1 MPVRAHRLAQNP
13 LLTPADVPPVHPGW
27 TVVCA
32 FNAGAIKFGGETL
45 LLLRV
50 AERPARPDPHPGDQ
64 EIDLS
69 GDAPV
74 LKPVDRAVRATDYI
88 AVPMLDDGPERR
100 VVVRYIRRN
109 TPGMDDSDSRLVR
122 KGTQTFLTSISSFRL
137 ARSRDGGAFTVDKDA
152 ALRPTEPLERYGI
165 EDPRITP
172 IDDVYYINYTAVS
185 EHGISTALASTRDF
199 RQFEKH
205 GVIFPPENRDV
216 TIFPGKIG
224 GRYRTLHR
232 PVPKEVGVPAV
243 WFASSDNLKDWGEH
257 RFCFGSR
264 PDTWDSRR
272 IGGGAVPFW
281 TPRGWLEVYHGVN
294 PEGQYA
300 LGAALLDLE
309 EPWRVLA
316 RSPEPM
322 LKPEAPYETEGFFG
336 NVVFTC
342 GCILEGDRLRV
353 YYGAADMVTAAA
365 DFSLAE
371 ILASLQQEG
380 AA

>member
-1 MPVRAHRLAQNP
+1 MVTVTARRLPENP
-13 LLTPADVPPVHPGW
+13 LLTPNDVPPSHPGW
-27 TVVCA
+27 KVVCA
-32 FNAGAIKFGGETL
+32 FNAGAIKFGEETL

-50 AERPARPDPHPGDQ
+50 AERPEGVAPHAGEQ

-69 GDAPV
+69 GASPT
-74 LKPVDRAVRATDYI
+74 LKPVDTALPAADYI
-88 AVPMLDDGPERR
+88 AVPMLDNGSDGK
-100 VVVRYIRRN
+100 VVVRYIRRD
-109 TPGMDDSDSRLVR
+109 TPGMDSSDSRLLK
-122 KGTQTFLTSISSFRL
+122 KGSETYLTSISNFRL
-137 ARSRDGGAFTVDKDA
+137 ARSRDGVTFRVDHGA
-152 ALRPTEPLERYGI
+152 ALQPTEPLERYGI
-165 EDPRITP
+165 EDPRITE
-172 IDDVYYINYTAVS
+172 IEGVYYINYTAVS

-199 RQFEKH
+199 QHYEKH
-205 GVIFPPENRDV
+205 GVIFSPENRDV
-216 TIFPGKIG
+216 TIFPARIG

-243 WFASSDNLKDWGEH
+243 WLASSDNLRDWGGH

-264 PDTWDSRR
+264 PGTWDSRR
-272 IGGGAVPFW
+272 IGGGAVPIR
-281 TPRGWLEVYHGVN
+281 TPRGWLEIYHGVN

-342 GCILEGDRLRV
+342 G
-353 YYGAADMVTAAA
+353 
-365 DFSLAE
+365 
-371 ILASLQQEG
+371 
-380 AA
+380 